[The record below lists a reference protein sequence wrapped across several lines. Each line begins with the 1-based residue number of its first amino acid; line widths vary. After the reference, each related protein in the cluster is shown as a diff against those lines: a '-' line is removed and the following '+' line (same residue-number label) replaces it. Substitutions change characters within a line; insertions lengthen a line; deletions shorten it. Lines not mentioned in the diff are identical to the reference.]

1 MALTD
6 KDIVDI
12 SFKMLQATEKSYNPK
27 IEIEA
32 TTKNLNL
39 NISEEQI
46 LEKIN
51 QLMKK

>member
-27 IEIEA
+27 VEIEA

-39 NISEEQI
+39 NMSEAQI
-46 LEKIN
+46 IEKLN
-51 QLMKK
+51 NLMKK